1 MTGLPDACDA
11 AFKIAERRVRG
22 CYVNHKAK
30 GHMFEKASDDDLGEA
45 PTRDKSDRKIGP
57 VGIA

>member
-1 MTGLPDACDA
+1 MSKFAFKTLIWRLIHKYAAREA

-30 GHMFEKASDDDLGEA
+30 GHMFEKVSKEKRHG
-45 PTRDKSDRKIGP
+45 
-57 VGIA
+57 